1 VLDNAAWDMKD
12 LGRRIATA
20 QGALLVDPA
29 RTGELLESAG
39 EALFDPE
46 YWRSRAE
53 LIPADRGRGAAWFV
67 GPSAQRWVLRH
78 YRRGGAVARISGDG
92 YAWAGEQRVRSFAE
106 YRLLALLHQRGLP
119 VPAPV
124 GARYRRGAFTYRCD
138 LITQRIEAARP
149 MSALLLAGA
158 LSEANWRAIGAA
170 VGSLHRAG
178 ADHPDLNAHN
188 VLVGSDGAIR
198 VIDFDR
204 GRLRKPGGARQPAWP
219 GRNLERLRRS
229 LAKIAAGSA
238 FGAVSPEQWTMLLAG
253 YESSFESRAPL
264 P

>member
-1 VLDNAAWDMKD
+1 MGMKD
-12 LGRRIATA
+12 LSRRIATA
-20 QGALLVDPA
+20 QGAFLVDPA
-29 RTGELLESAG
+29 LTGELLESAG

-46 YWRSRAE
+46 YWRSRAQ

-67 GPSAQRWVLRH
+67 GPPPQPWVLRH

-92 YAWAGEQRVRSFAE
+92 YAWAGEERVRSFAE

-124 GARYRRGAFTYRCD
+124 GARYRRGGFTYRCD
-138 LITQRIEAARP
+138 LITQRIEAAQP

-170 VGSLHRAG
+170 VASLHRAG

-188 VLVGSDGAIR
+188 VLVGPDGAIR

-204 GRLRKPGGARQPAWP
+204 GRLRKPGAWA

-238 FGAVSPEQWTMLLAG
+238 LGGVSPEQWTMFLAG
-253 YESSFESRAPL
+253 YESSSGSRVPR

>member
-1 VLDNAAWDMKD
+1 MGMKD
-12 LGRRIATA
+12 LSRRIATA

-46 YWRSRAE
+46 YWRARAQ

-67 GPSAQRWVLRH
+67 GPPPQPWVLRH

-92 YAWAGEQRVRSFAE
+92 YAWAGEERVRSFAE

-124 GARYRRGAFTYRCD
+124 GARYRRGGFIYRCD
-138 LITQRIEAARP
+138 LITQRIEAAQP

-170 VGSLHRAG
+170 VASLHRAG

-188 VLVGSDGAIR
+188 VLVGPDGAIR

-204 GRLRKPGGARQPAWP
+204 GRLRKPGAWA

-238 FGAVSPEQWTMLLAG
+238 LGGVSPEQWTMFLAG
-253 YESSFESRAPL
+253 YESSSGSRAPR

>member
-1 VLDNAAWDMKD
+1 MKD

-20 QGALLVDPA
+20 RGALLVDPA

-46 YWRSRAE
+46 YWRARAQ
-53 LIPADRGRGAAWFV
+53 LIPAARGRGAAWFV
-67 GPSAQRWVLRH
+67 GPPAQRWVLRH
-78 YRRGGAVARISGDG
+78 YRRGGAVARISGDA
-92 YAWAGEQRVRSFAE
+92 YAWAGEEHVRSFAE
-106 YRLLALLHQRGLP
+106 YRLLAVLHERGQP

-138 LITQRIEAARP
+138 LITQRIEAAQP

-170 VGSLHRAG
+170 IACLHRAG

-188 VLVGSDGAIR
+188 VLVGPDGTIR

-204 GRLRKPGGARQPAWP
+204 GRLRKPGAWT

-229 LAKIAAGSA
+229 LAKLAAGSA
-238 FGAVSPEQWTMLLAG
+238 LGSVSPEQWAMLLAG
-253 YESSFESRAPL
+253 YESSSEARAPR

>member
-1 VLDNAAWDMKD
+1 MKD

-20 QGALLVDPA
+20 QGAFLVDPA
-29 RTGELLESAG
+29 RTGEFLESAG

-67 GPSAQRWVLRH
+67 GPPPQRWVLRH
-78 YRRGGAVARISGDG
+78 YRRGGAVARISDDG
-92 YAWAGEQRVRSFAE
+92 YAWAGEERVRSFVE
-106 YRLLALLHQRGLP
+106 YRLLALLHRRGLP

-124 GARYRRGAFTYRCD
+124 GAHYRRGGFTYRCD
-138 LITQRIEAARP
+138 LITQRIEAAQP
-149 MSALLLAGA
+149 MSALLVAGA
-158 LSEANWRAIGAA
+158 LSDAHWRAIGEAVAA
-170 VGSLHRAG
+170 LHGAG

-188 VLVGSDGAIR
+188 ILIGPEGAVR

-204 GRLRKPGGARQPAWP
+204 GRLRKPGGARPPAWAL
-219 GRNLERLRRS
+219 RNLDRLRRS
-229 LAKIAAGSA
+229 LAKIAGESA
-238 FGAVSPEQWTMLLAG
+238 MRPVSPEQWAMLEAG
-253 YESSFESRAPL
+253 YHARTPR

>member
-1 VLDNAAWDMKD
+1 MLDNWDMKD
-12 LGRRIATA
+12 VGRRIATA
-20 QGALLVDPA
+20 QGALLVHPA
-29 RTGELLESAG
+29 RVGELLVTAA
-39 EALFDPE
+39 EALFDAE

-53 LIPADRGRGAAWFV
+53 LVPADRGRGTAWFV
-67 GPSAQRWVLRH
+67 GTPPQRWVLRH
-78 YRRGGAVARISGDG
+78 YRRGGAVAHVSSDR
-92 YAWAGEQRVRSFAE
+92 YAWAGEARVRSFAE
-106 YRLLALLHQRGLP
+106 YRLLAFLHAGGLP

-124 GARYRRGAFTYRCD
+124 GARYQRSGLSYRCD
-138 LITQRIEAARP
+138 LITQRIEGVQP

-158 LSEANWRAIGAA
+158 LSDTTWRAVGAA
-170 VGSLHRAG
+170 VARLHRAG

-188 VLVGSDGAIR
+188 VLVGPHGAIH

-204 GRLRKPGGARQPAWP
+204 GRLREPGAWT

-238 FGAVSPEQWTMLLAG
+238 LGRVSPEQWEMLKAG
-253 YESSFESRAPL
+253 YESSAETRAPR

>member
-1 VLDNAAWDMKD
+1 
-12 LGRRIATA
+12 
-20 QGALLVDPA
+20 
-29 RTGELLESAG
+29 
-39 EALFDPE
+39 
-46 YWRSRAE
+46 
-53 LIPADRGRGAAWFV
+53 
-67 GPSAQRWVLRH
+67 
-78 YRRGGAVARISGDG
+78 
-92 YAWAGEQRVRSFAE
+92 VRSFTE

-124 GARYRRGAFTYRCD
+124 GARYRRGGFTYRCD
-138 LITQRIEAARP
+138 LITQRIEAAQP

-158 LSEANWRAIGAA
+158 LSAANWRAIGAA
-170 VGSLHRAG
+170 VASLHRAG

-188 VLVGSDGAIR
+188 VLVGPDGAIR

-204 GRLRKPGGARQPAWP
+204 GRLRKPGAWA

-238 FGAVSPEQWTMLLAG
+238 LGGVSPEQWTMFLAG
-253 YESSFESRAPL
+253 YESSSGSRVPS

>member
-1 VLDNAAWDMKD
+1 MKD

-20 QGALLVDPA
+20 QGAFLVDPA
-29 RTGELLESAG
+29 RTGEFLESAG

-67 GPSAQRWVLRH
+67 GPSPQRWVLRH
-78 YRRGGAVARISGDG
+78 YRRGGAVARISDDG
-92 YAWAGEQRVRSFAE
+92 YAWAGEERVRSFVE
-106 YRLLALLHQRGLP
+106 YRLLALLHRRGLP

-124 GARYRRGAFTYRCD
+124 GAHYRRGGFTYRCD
-138 LITQRIEAARP
+138 LITQRIEAAQP
-149 MSALLLAGA
+149 MSALLLVGG

-170 VGSLHRAG
+170 VASLHRAG

-188 VLVGSDGAIR
+188 VLVGPDGAIR

-204 GRLRKPGGARQPAWP
+204 GRLRKPGGARQPAWA
-219 GRNLERLRRS
+219 GRNLERLQRS
-229 LAKIAAGSA
+229 LAKIAAGSSL
-238 FGAVSPEQWTMLLAG
+238 GAVSPEQWRMLLAG
-253 YESSFESRAPL
+253 YESFESRAP
-264 P
+264 PP